1 MKSNKL
7 TTMIVLGLI
16 IGIIVGF
23 AVNNLAS
30 PETAATYAKDISIFT
45 DIFLR
50 LIKMIIAPLIIST
63 LVVGIAKMG
72 DAKTLGRVFSKTL
85 FLFICAAFISILLGL
100 VVVNLL
106 EPGVGINFVAEA
118 GATVAG
124 IEPVPFSFKVFI
136 AHAIPT
142 SIVDAMARNEILQI
156 VVFSIFMGISLS
168 AIGEEKAAPIVKVL
182 ESLVHLMLKLTGYVM
197 LFAPLTV
204 FAAISAMISE
214 RGLGVLVSAG
224 IFMAEFYMTLA
235 LLWLILIGCGII
247 IIGRCTLR
255 LIRGITEPALLAFT
269 TSSSEAAFP
278 GTLEALEKFGVSN
291 KIASFVLPI
300 GYSFNLVGSMAYC
313 SFAVIFIAQ
322 ACNIELSMGEQVTM
336 LLILMLTS
344 KGMAG
349 VPRASLVVIAAT
361 LNQFNIPEAG
371 LILLMGVDPFL
382 DMGRSA
388 TNVMSNAI
396 GAALVGRWE
405 GEHYGDGCRGSAKEC
420 NQAEEVKD
428 VKDARGSKGVEED
441 DRIPQF
447 VTEAEAK

>member
-1 MKSNKL
+1 MKSMNL

-23 AVNNLAS
+23 LLNSFAS
-30 PETAATYAKDISIFT
+30 PEVSSVYAKDISIIT

-85 FLFICAAFISILLGL
+85 FLFICASFISILLGL
-100 VVVNLL
+100 VIVNILQ
-106 EPGVGINFVAEA
+106 PGAGINFVAEA
-118 GATVAG
+118 GAGAEIVK
-124 IEPVPFSFKVFI
+124 PVPFSFKVFI
-136 AHAIPT
+136 SHAIPT

-156 VVFSIFMGISLS
+156 VVFSIFMGVSLS
-168 AIGEEKAAPIVKVL
+168 AIGEEKAAPIMKVL
-182 ESLVHLMLKLTGYVM
+182 ESLVYLMLKLTGYVM

-204 FAAISAMISE
+204 FAAISAMIAE
-214 RGLGVLVSAG
+214 RGLAVLVSAG
-224 IFMAEFYMTLA
+224 IFMGEFYLTLG
-235 LLWLILIGCGII
+235 LLWVILIGCCVLL
-247 IIGRCTLR
+247 IGRCTLR
-255 LIRGITEPALLAFT
+255 LIRGIGEPALLAFT

-278 GTLEALEKFGVSN
+278 GTLQSLEEFGVSN

-322 ACNIELSMGEQVTM
+322 ACNIELTMGEQITM

-388 TNVMSNAI
+388 TNVMSNAV

-405 GEHYGDGCRGSAKEC
+405 GEHYGEGCRGKPKA
-420 NQAEEVKD
+420 
-428 VKDARGSKGVEED
+428 VEAAPE
-441 DRIPQF
+441 QF
-447 VTEAEAK
+447 VTEAQAK

>member
-1 MKSNKL
+1 MKSKNL
-7 TTMIVLGLI
+7 TTMIILGLI
-16 IGIIVGF
+16 IGVIAGF
-23 AVNNLAS
+23 LINEFCSQEFAKSYAS
-30 PETAATYAKDISIFT
+30 EISIFT

-106 EPGVGINFVAEA
+106 RPGDGINFVAA
-118 GATVAG
+118 GAGAVDG
-124 IEPVPFSFKVFI
+124 IEPVPFSAKVFI

-168 AIGEEKAAPIVKVL
+168 AIGDKAKPIVSVL
-182 ESLVHLMLKLTGYVM
+182 DSLAHLMLKLTGYVM

-224 IFMAEFYMTLA
+224 IFMGEFYFTLA
-235 LLWLILIGCGII
+235 GLWVILIGCSVLL
-247 IIGRCTLR
+247 IGRCTLR
-255 LIRGITEPALLAFT
+255 LIKGISEPALLAFT

-322 ACNIELSMGEQVTM
+322 ACNIHLGMGEQITM

-361 LNQFNIPEAG
+361 LSQFNIPEAG

-388 TNVMSNAI
+388 TNVMSNAV
-396 GAALVGRWE
+396 GAARLAVGKV
-405 GEHYGDGCRGSAKEC
+405 SITVKA
-420 NQAEEVKD
+420 AEEQ
-428 VKDARGSKGVEED
+428 RG
-441 DRIPQF
+441 
-447 VTEAEAK
+447 A

>member
-1 MKSNKL
+1 MKSKNL
-7 TTMIVLGLI
+7 TTMIILGLI

-23 AVNNLAS
+23 LINSFSS
-30 PETAATYAKDISIFT
+30 PDFAKSYSSEISIFT

-106 EPGVGINFVAEA
+106 RPGDGINFVA
-118 GATVAG
+118 ATASAVDG
-124 IEPVPFSFKVFI
+124 IAPVPFSAKVFI
-136 AHAIPT
+136 SHAIPT

-168 AIGEEKAAPIVKVL
+168 AIGEKAQPIVSVL
-182 ESLVHLMLKLTGYVM
+182 DSLAHLMLKLTGYVM

-214 RGLGVLVSAG
+214 RGLSVLISAG
-224 IFMAEFYMTLA
+224 IFMGEFYLTLG
-235 LLWLILIGCGII
+235 LLWLILIGCSILL
-247 IIGRCTLR
+247 IGRCTLR
-255 LIRGITEPALLAFT
+255 LIKGISEPALLAFT
-269 TSSSEAAFP
+269 TSSSEASFP
-278 GTLEALEKFGVSN
+278 GTLEKLEEFGVSN

-322 ACNIELSMGEQVTM
+322 ACNIHLSMGEQITM

-361 LNQFNIPEAG
+361 LSQFNIPEAG

-388 TNVMSNAI
+388 TNVMSNAV

-405 GEHYGDGCRGSAKEC
+405 GEHYGEGCRGVAKMGTETVVIQETVTIQESFTLEA
-420 NQAEEVKD
+420 QAK
-428 VKDARGSKGVEED
+428 
-441 DRIPQF
+441 
-447 VTEAEAK
+447 